1 MGLRVIRADLV
12 GHRVL
17 EFPHVK
23 RALVERYGK
32 GILKNGRVDRGAL
45 AQRVFGISEELRFL
59 NALTHPEIKKI
70 VERDIKGEKGPVALE
85 AALLF
90 EISLTELCNV
100 IICTYCSKETQ
111 IKRLLKK
118 GLSLREALARLASQ
132 KPPEYYASRAHVV
145 INTEADLKE
154 VKKSAERVIQQLKE
168 GKWVLPE
175 AK

>member
-23 RALVERYGK
+23 KALVERYGDA
-32 GILKNGRVDRGAL
+32 ILKQGKVDRGAL
-45 AQRVFGISEELRFL
+45 AKRVFGNHEELRFL
-59 NALTHPEIKKI
+59 NALTHPEIKKL
-70 VERDIKGEKGPVALE
+70 VEEEVKKESGPVAVE

-90 EISLTELCNV
+90 EISLAKLCDV

-111 IKRLLKK
+111 MRRLLKK
-118 GLSLREALARLASQ
+118 GLSLQEAKARLASQ
-132 KPPEYYASRAHVV
+132 KPPEYYASRADVV
-145 INTEADLKE
+145 INTEVDLDE
-154 VKKSAERVIQQLKE
+154 VKKLAEKVISQLKE
-168 GKWVLPE
+168 GKWALPE